1 MAWVE
6 DRWTVTVKNPDGSKT
21 DKPSDRRGTGKR
33 WRVRYETP
41 DGRERARSFARK
53 PDAERF
59 RTTVE
64 ADLLRGTYLD
74 PDAGKITLRKY
85 AEQWLDAQHF
95 DDASRES
102 TSYRLSHIVRGLGD
116 RRLDQLAA
124 SPSLVQSWLRG
135 LKLAASTK
143 RQCLTTLS
151 SICAAAVD
159 DGRMRRNPCRAQSVR
174 APELPRRKLM
184 PLEESEIAALREAM
198 PGRYRAMIDAGE
210 ACGLRQGEI
219 LGLAKEDIDFLRR
232 TVRVERQVKIVAG
245 AMVFALPKRGKTR
258 AVPLADR
265 AALAFAEH
273 IASCPPV
280 PVVLPWHEPGSRQ
293 HGKPVESW
301 LLFTTP
307 LVRKPMFR
315 QRFNTNTWKPALKAA
330 GIPVTRENGMHV
342 LRHSFASALLSR
354 GVDIRRLAAYLGH
367 DDPGFTLRVYCHLM
381 KDGDDQ
387 ARQAIDASGPVPS
400 PDQSGAEAQ

>member
-21 DKPSDRRGTGKR
+21 DVQSSRYGMGRR
-33 WRVRYETP
+33 WRVRYQEP
-41 DGRERARSFARK
+41 DGSERAKSFARK

-85 AEQWLDAQHF
+85 AEQWLEGQHF
-95 DDASRES
+95 DDATRES
-102 TSYRLSHIVRGLGD
+102 TSYRLSHVLRGLGD
-116 RRLDQLAA
+116 KRLDQLAA
-124 SPSLVQSWLRG
+124 SPSLVQSWLRS

-143 RQCLTTLS
+143 RACLTTLS
-151 SICAAAVD
+151 GICAAAVD

-174 APELPRRKLM
+174 APELPRRDVT
-184 PLEESEIAALREAM
+184 PLEEADITALREAM

-219 LGLAKEDIDFLRR
+219 LGLAKEDINFLRR
-232 TVRVERQVKIVAG
+232 TVSVRRQVKIVAG
-245 AMVFALPKRGKTR
+245 AMVFALPKGGKTR
-258 AVPLADR
+258 TVPLAER
-265 AALAFAEH
+265 TALAFSEH
-273 IASCPPV
+273 IAAYPPV
-280 PVVLPWHEPGSRQ
+280 PVFLPWHEPGSQR
-293 HGKPVESW
+293 HGKPAEAW
-301 LLFTTP
+301 LMFTTP

-315 QRFNTNTWKPALKAA
+315 QRFNTNTWKPALEAA

-354 GVDIRRLAAYLGH
+354 GVDILKLAKYLGH
-367 DDPGFTLRVYCHLM
+367 EEAGFTLRVYCHLM

-387 ARQAIDASGPVPS
+387 ARQAIDAAGPVPS
-400 PDQSGAEAQ
+400 ADRSDARAK